1 MSEEATPSAEVKR
14 GTKAAPKKP
23 RSRLARVVRGVLF
36 TLLTLVL
43 LIVALVAGALFY
55 LTTDSGKERVR
66 ALVERRLQERING
79 KVTLGSLDY
88 ELLGEV
94 RLGALVIVDED
105 GKDAVTLE
113 QLRVAPAWR
122 ELAGGE
128 VIALDDVALKGLHV
142 TLVKDADGSSNLK
155 RLVKPQP
162 EPAEPKKPFEKQI
175 VVRRLTLE
183 NIDLDVESPD
193 GTRISLSDLALEGHA
208 TATPSTKDVSL
219 VLAPLSLG
227 LHVTKPESQ
236 GGLKLG
242 LSNLKTGLSVE
253 LVGGKGS
260 AKLEPLTAD
269 VALAVPEKIDT
280 SFPVA
285 WDGISFELGG
295 DDLGLSLDKLALGA
309 LSLASVQVRGH
320 LADGSLSGE
329 QAADVVGLKIDAT
342 QLSSLLG
349 KPVLKS
355 DLDLEAHLTGTA
367 TAPTIELA
375 VLTKGGNAKLTA
387 KLDLADKDN
396 PKHDL
401 QLELTDVDTTELL
414 STGVTVPPLKVA
426 SLMLSTRGQGRDA
439 AGIKTSGSLK
449 AKGLVVRGV
458 TLDDIDAELGI
469 EGSKIAITRLDVDA
483 LDQHVSASGTFERSS
498 KTLDLKVALDGDV
511 GVALAKLKAAGV
523 PIKTELA
530 AGLVKI
536 PKDKLT
542 IWAKGAVDGALD
554 VTVKAD
560 ALPLLGGKLSLDAT
574 AALLRGDVA
583 KGEKAV
589 TLKGFGLELSLDG
602 VLLSSVLAA
611 RGKHLPPALGFDAL
625 LSLRA
630 KGSGTLSDPLL
641 DATLNAVTLRKDKG
655 DRVAASVVARVTR
668 DAANVEL
675 SVRDALKK
683 ADVVLDGRAHL
694 PLALDGEKKGLDLV
708 RPIDVHLAL
717 KRRPLG
723 EVTKYV
729 PPLLL
734 AGRPIPRHGALE
746 LALDLTGSLSRPK
759 ANVHLYAGASVLEPD
774 APAPLQI
781 VELDALLEPGD
792 GRSPAYKLA
801 VDLSARLAADAPR
814 LLGGKLTATFPYS
827 PLAGGAAGVK
837 YEGHLDLGPIEL
849 GALPNVEKLAKAR
862 ALGGNVSGTVDVTG
876 NRQDVLGSV
885 ALRAAGLGTAPGTI
899 DASVNVDV
907 KAKET
912 SVKVDAALAGERLAL
927 LEGALGLGGVG
938 LLPRVKQGLNP
949 SLDLTLDVPKRKL
962 ASLSVLRPKLDG
974 APGVLSGNLRVT
986 GVLKDPRVSGGLS
999 LAEIPMV
1006 DGTEGGAAVALTVDE
1021 AGLLAKIGVGESVVA
1036 DAPVQIAATLSHED
1050 LFELVGPKGDVA
1062 LSVVAKAD
1070 KADLRRLIP
1079 KQLIGASGLE
1089 PKGALDWD
1097 MKASLALERKDGKLA
1112 AEALSLDGALSLA
1125 GTLPIPGTKRSIE
1138 NVALEI
1144 SAAKNLVTIDRV
1156 HAEESDHQVKG
1167 RSLDVTGVVAFDK
1180 LKLKTADVAI
1190 QADRWLLFGGSMLGK
1205 PDAPRGVLTL
1215 HAKAHAELDRAIKQA
1230 TIEVDKLSLEVPDR
1244 FDKAHQPEDVHAGDV
1259 LFLGDADVA
1268 LGKLPV
1274 PTAVKEKADR
1284 ERAEKA
1290 RSAAALPVVAA
1301 GAVAATAPTAAAEP
1315 TGFDLE
1321 VHVAPGSR
1329 LLFSPIDVTTGG
1341 DLRVEIRPEGRKIR
1355 GKLAMTKGEL
1365 SLGGKMHPLK
1375 QGSWV
1380 FDDAHPAGEVDLTF
1394 ERQLPPWALRD
1405 VSEASAGTSLR
1416 IHMTGPVTDRKTV
1429 LSGAGSP
1436 GTLFDLLSMHNVGR
1450 ERFYSEADLP
1460 ESVAVEFPQ
1469 HSGLLAL
1476 SFISVN
1482 LPHLLFLDRVAA
1494 WADSFDGPRAY
1505 GRLEHYEAERY
1516 FADGKGRVRAAKRP
1530 AGVGRSEAELEVDYL
1545 FMNEPRVLFGVGATG
1560 GSRGGGGPSVVL
1572 EWSSKD

>member
-43 LIVALVAGALFY
+43 LVVALVAGALFY

-367 TAPTIELA
+367 NAPTIELA

-414 STGVTVPPLKVA
+414 STGVTVPPVKLA
-426 SLMLSTRGQGRDA
+426 SLTLSTRGQGRDA
-439 AGIKTSGSLK
+439 VGIKTTGSLK

-458 TLDDIDAELGI
+458 TLDDIDADLGI

-483 LDQHVSASGTFERSS
+483 LDQHVSANGTFERSS

-511 GVALAKLKAAGV
+511 GVALAKLKAAGL

-560 ALPLLGGKLSLDAT
+560 ALPLLGGKLSLDAN

-611 RGKHLPPALGFDAL
+611 RGKQLPPALGFDAL

-630 KGSGTLSDPLL
+630 KGSGTLSDLLL

-655 DRVAASVVARVTR
+655 DRVAASVVAHITH
-668 DAANVEL
+668 DAATVEL

-708 RPIDVHLAL
+708 RPVDVHLAL
-717 KRRPLG
+717 KRRPIG

-759 ANVHLYAGASVLEPD
+759 ANVHLFAGASVLEPD

-781 VELDALLEPGD
+781 VELDARLEPGD
-792 GRSPAYKLA
+792 ARSPAYKLA

-814 LLGGKLTATFPYS
+814 LLGGKVTATFPYS

-837 YEGHLDLGPIEL
+837 YQGHLDLGPIEL
-849 GALPNVEKLAKAR
+849 GALPNVQKLAKAR
-862 ALGGNVSGTVDVTG
+862 ALGGNVSGTVDVSG

-885 ALRAAGLGTAPGTI
+885 ALRAEGLGTAPGTI

-912 SVKVDAALAGERLAL
+912 SVKVDTALAGERLAL

-938 LLPRVKQGLNP
+938 LLPRIKQGLNP

-974 APGVLSGNLRVT
+974 APGVLSGNLRIT

-999 LAEIPMV
+999 LGEIPMV
-1006 DGTEGGAAVALTVDE
+1006 DGTNGGAAVAITVDE
-1021 AGLLAKIGVGESVVA
+1021 TGLLAKIGVGESVVA
-1036 DAPVQIAATLSHED
+1036 DAPVQVAATVSHED
-1050 LFELVGPKGDVA
+1050 LFELVGPKGDIAV
-1062 LSVVAKAD
+1062 SVVAKAD

-1079 KQLIGASGLE
+1079 KQLIAASGLE

-1180 LKLKTADVAI
+1180 VKPKTADVTI
-1190 QADRWLLFGGSMLGK
+1190 QSDRWLLFGGSMLGK

-1215 HAKAHAELDRAIKQA
+1215 HAKAHAELDRPIKQA

-1244 FDKAHQPEDVHAGDV
+1244 FEKAHQPEDVHAGDV
-1259 LFLGDADVA
+1259 LFLNEQDVA

-1274 PTAVKEKADR
+1274 PTAVKEKAER
-1284 ERAEKA
+1284 ERAEKE
-1290 RSAAALPVVAA
+1290 RAAAPV
-1301 GAVAATAPTAAAEP
+1301 AVAAAAPPPPSEP
-1315 TGFDLE
+1315 TGFDLD

-1329 LLFSPIDVTTGG
+1329 LFFSPIDVTTGG
-1341 DLRVEIRPEGRKIR
+1341 DLRVEIRPDGRKIR
-1355 GKLAMTKGEL
+1355 GKLSMTKGEL

-1375 QGSWV
+1375 EGSWV
-1380 FDDAHPAGEVDLTF
+1380 FDDAHPSGEVDLTF

-1405 VSEASAGTSLR
+1405 VSEASAGTALR
-1416 IHMTGPVTDRKTV
+1416 IHMTGPVSDRKTV

-1436 GTLFDLLSMHNVGR
+1436 GALFDLLSMHNVGR

-1530 AGVGRSEAELEVDYL
+1530 AGIGRSEAELEVDYL